1 MTLGIYF
8 ARGSTGG
15 VGKLA
20 LGHGGSTCCRK
31 PRDHLCGPC
40 SIVFILGLR
49 LKGQQLAGR
58 SSFPGCVGGTGEN
71 THLRLCRPG
80 EREWPLL
87 LDKHKLC

>member
-40 SIVFILGLR
+40 SVFILGLR

-71 THLRLCRPG
+71 THLRGHISSLSFLFLIFFFYMG
-80 EREWPLL
+80 V
-87 LDKHKLC
+87 